1 MPRTIN
7 TTGTT
12 LTQYGLMLAQA
23 TENSNDLNWILLDSQ
38 STISVFHNAN
48 MLANIHCSDHTLHAL
63 TNDVHQ
69 DSHMIRDFPNLGEV
83 WFNKDSITNILSL
96 AEVCKVCCVN
106 MDTNCAPAMHVHKLD
121 GSVMIFR
128 EHDSGFYVY
137 NPNIT
142 NDCFNAYSMLST
154 EAAQKRM
161 FSQREVKA
169 ADTERELYQKIG

>member
-1 MPRTIN
+1 MCRVT
-7 TTGTT
+7 
-12 LTQYGLMLAQA
+12 
-23 TENSNDLNWILLDSQ
+23 
-38 STISVFHNAN
+38 
-48 MLANIHCSDHTLHAL
+48 
-63 TNDVHQ
+63 
-69 DSHMIRDFPNLGEV
+69 
-83 WFNKDSITNILSL
+83 
-96 AEVCKVCCVN
+96 
-106 MDTNCAPAMHVHKLD
+106 MDTNCVPAMHVHRLD

-154 EAAQKRM
+154 VAVQKRM